1 MTKGKN
7 SMDAVE
13 MLTQF
18 DLTRQ
23 EAAIYLAL
31 LAEGNLNG
39 YEVAKQT
46 GISRSNAYTSLA
58 GLVEKGCAHVI
69 EGPVTRYVPVSVEE
83 FCQNKIRRL
92 KETSERLI
100 KCIPS
105 QHEEIEGY
113 ITIKGRNNILDK
125 MRNMIANAQK
135 RVYLSAPRQIIDTVF
150 EDICNAVERGIKMV
164 LITDEPVNLKDAA
177 IYLIEKPQQQI
188 RLITDS
194 AIVLTGD
201 VDDSDYSTCLYSKK
215 KNLVDVIKDSLK
227 NEIRFIELTKG
238 NKYEKNIC

>member
-1 MTKGKN
+1 
-7 SMDAVE
+7 MDAVE

-18 DLTRQ
+18 NLTRQ
-23 EAAIYLAL
+23 EASIYIAL

-39 YEVAKQT
+39 YEAAKLT

-58 GLVEKGCAHVI
+58 GLVEKGGAHVI

-83 FCQNKIRRL
+83 FCQNKLRRL
-92 KETSERLI
+92 HETCECLI
-100 KCIPS
+100 RCIPS
-105 QHEEIEGY
+105 QREEREGY

-125 MRNMIANAQK
+125 MRNMVADAQK
-135 RVYLSAPRQIIDTVF
+135 RVYLSAPKQIIETVLD
-150 EDICNAVERGIKMV
+150 DIKDAVKRDIKMV
-164 LITDEPVNLKDAA
+164 LITDEPLNLKDATV
-177 IYLIEKPQQQI
+177 YLIEKPQQQI

-194 AIVLTGD
+194 SIVLTGD
-201 VDDSDYSTCLYSKK
+201 IDDSEYSTCLYSRK

-238 NKYEKNIC
+238 NNYEKNIC